1 MYWRKIAELEGGEV
15 AILGVVISVFENC
28 IVVEDGTGRA
38 RVYHDRAHRFKPK
51 DIVYVVGSLISSGE
65 FKEIQA
71 YGIANLSGMDISLLR
86 RVELLR
92 RKVSGMV
99 EGVGDAQ
106 QDRFRGSWNAEGDS

>member
-15 AILGVVISVFENC
+15 AILGVVVSVFENC

-38 RVYHDRAHRFKPK
+38 RVYHDRASDFKPR

-65 FKEIQA
+65 FKEVQA
-71 YGIANLSGMDISLLR
+71 YAIANISGIDISLLR
-86 RVELLR
+86 SVELVR
-92 RKVSGMV
+92 RRLSGIV

-106 QDRFRGSWNAEGDS
+106 